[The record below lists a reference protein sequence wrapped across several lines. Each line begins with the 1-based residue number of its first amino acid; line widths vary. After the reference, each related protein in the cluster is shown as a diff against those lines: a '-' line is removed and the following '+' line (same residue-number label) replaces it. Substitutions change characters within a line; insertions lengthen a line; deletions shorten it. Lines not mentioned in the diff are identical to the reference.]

1 MPLKTHKP
9 TSPGCRH
16 RISADFSDLTVK
28 KPEKSLTVIL
38 KKKSGR
44 NNQGRICIRHRGGGS
59 RRRYRLVD
67 FKRNKDEVPGQIISL
82 EYDPNR
88 SARIA
93 LVQYRDGEKR
103 YIIAPQGLQ
112 VGDQIMSGETVS
124 SKLGYA
130 LPLKKIPEGS
140 FIFNIELTPGK
151 GAQLV
156 RSAGTAAQLLSK
168 EKKYAQ
174 IKLPS
179 GELRLFPLQCKAT
192 IGRVGNIDHNSI
204 KIGKAGISRRMGRR
218 PHVRGVAMNPVDHPH
233 GGGEGRSAPGR
244 HPVSPW
250 GWPTKGKKT
259 RKKNKASDRLIVQ
272 RRKKR

>member
-9 TSPGCRH
+9 TSPGRRH
-16 RISADFSDLTVK
+16 QISADFSDLTVK

-38 KKKSGR
+38 KKNSGR

-112 VGDQIMSGETVS
+112 VGDQIISGETVS

-179 GELRLFPLQCKAT
+179 GEVRLFPLQCKAT

-218 PHVRGVAMNPVDHPH
+218 PRVRGVAMNPVDHPH
-233 GGGEGRSAPGR
+233 GGGEGRSAAGR

-272 RRKKR
+272 KRKKR